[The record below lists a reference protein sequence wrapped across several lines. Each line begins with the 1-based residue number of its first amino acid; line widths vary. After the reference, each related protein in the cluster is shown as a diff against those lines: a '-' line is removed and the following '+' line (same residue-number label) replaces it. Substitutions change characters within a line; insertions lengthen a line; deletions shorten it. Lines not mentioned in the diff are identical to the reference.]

1 MEPVRQAFGRSVRMG
16 EMQVGG
22 NGDTLRTLLG
32 SCIGLALYDRRRK
45 IGGLAHIV
53 LPESRGK
60 TERLGKYID
69 TAIPGLI
76 AKMQTFAG
84 ENLKLTAKI
93 AGGASMFSTSGVNN
107 IGQQNIEA
115 CQQLLTD
122 FRIPLLA
129 SHCGGE
135 RGRRMSFDIENGT
148 VVIEV
153 VGQYPT
159 KLG

>member
-1 MEPVRQAFGRSVRMG
+1 
-16 EMQVGG
+16 
-22 NGDTLRTLLG
+22 
-32 SCIGLALYDRRRK
+32 
-45 IGGLAHIV
+45 
-53 LPESRGK
+53 
-60 TERLGKYID
+60 
-69 TAIPGLI
+69 
-76 AKMQTFAG
+76 MQTFAG